1 MIGVYVHIPFCK
13 SRCRYCD
20 FYSTTLLP
28 RRKEYVEALLREIE
42 LRGVPNPDTIYLGGG
57 TPSVLEAEDIER
69 ILEAIGTDK
78 AEEVTIEMNPGDL
91 VTVSGYRLAVSGG
104 INRVSIGVQSFQDQL
119 LRTIGRRHTAEEAR
133 HAIRAL
139 REAGIRNLS
148 IDLMYGLPGQTMEL
162 WKADIEEA
170 IRTGAE
176 HISCYC
182 LSYEE
187 GTPMWQDLQA
197 GRICETDEET
207 ENAMYDYLCEQLRA
221 AGYEH
226 YEVSNFAKPGYRA
239 LHNSRYWNDTPYIGL
254 GAGAHSYDGQRR
266 SWNPGDIER
275 YIETFSGAK
284 DIKMARDLYVEEE
297 VLTDEQKHIERIMLG
312 LRTCEGIEK
321 GEGDPKNQQIFRGSP
336 GERLKVKGERLKV
349 KGDRFIKEGLLR
361 EEGDRL
367 IATQKGLHILN
378 RIIEELI

>member
-1 MIGVYVHIPFCK
+1 M
-13 SRCRYCD
+13 
-20 FYSTTLLP
+20 
-28 RRKEYVEALLREIE
+28 LREIE
-42 LRGVPNPDTIYLGGG
+42 LRGVHNPDTIYLGGG

-69 ILEAIGTDK
+69 ILEAIGTEK

-91 VTVSGYRLAVSGG
+91 VTGSGYRLAVSGR
-104 INRVSIGVQSFQDQL
+104 INRVSIGVQSFQDEL

-133 HAIRAL
+133 EAIRVL

-148 IDLMYGLPGQTMEL
+148 LDLMYGLPGQTMEL

-197 GRICETDEET
+197 GRIRETDEET

-297 VLTDEQKHIERIMLG
+297 VLTDEQKRIERIMLG

-321 GEGDPKNQQIFRGSP
+321 GEG
-336 GERLKVKGERLKV
+336 LKVKGERFV
-349 KGDRFIKEGLLR
+349 HDGLLR

>member
-1 MIGVYVHIPFCK
+1 MKGVYVHIPFCK

-42 LRGVPNPDTIYLGGG
+42 LRGVHNPDTIYLGGG
-57 TPSVLEAEDIER
+57 TPSVLEAEDIEC

-162 WKADIEEA
+162 WKVDIEEA

-207 ENAMYDYLCEQLRA
+207 ENAMYDYLCERLRA

-336 GERLKVKGERLKV
+336 EERFVH
-349 KGDRFIKEGLLR
+349 DGLLR